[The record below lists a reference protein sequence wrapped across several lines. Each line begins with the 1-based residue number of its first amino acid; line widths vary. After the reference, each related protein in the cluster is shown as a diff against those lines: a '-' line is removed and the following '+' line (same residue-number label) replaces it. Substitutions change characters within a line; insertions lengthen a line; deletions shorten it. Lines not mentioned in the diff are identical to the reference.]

1 VGPGNRE
8 YVAALI
14 MRVAIWMGCVVGYAL
29 VPSYVVHE
37 FSRSSELVLA
47 SAVVIVDAL
56 GRFGYAATMKKDALA
71 RAIPGAMIFLLLP
84 ILPLIFSDYAN
95 LKNGQM
101 DEAALTAWAWK
112 YFWVSCAGGFF
123 ATLWTEA

>member
-1 VGPGNRE
+1 MGPGNRE

-37 FSRSSELVLA
+37 LGRSSELVLA

-56 GRFGYAATMKKDALA
+56 GRFGFAATTKKDALA
-71 RAIPGAMIFLLLP
+71 RAIPGALIFLILP
-84 ILPLIFSDYAN
+84 ILPMIFSDYAD
-95 LKNGQM
+95 LKSRVS
-101 DEAALTAWAWK
+101 DEPALTAWAWN
-112 YFWVSCAGGFF
+112 YFWLSCAGGFF

>member
-1 VGPGNRE
+1 LGWAGRG
-8 YVAALI
+8 A
-14 MRVAIWMGCVVGYAL
+14 
-29 VPSYVVHE
+29 
-37 FSRSSELVLA
+37 
-47 SAVVIVDAL
+47 VIVDAL